1 MSRSSQFFGGV
12 RPPTSIINRHSGGGA
27 SNGVTQGNSLQILSG
42 ALTAATYKQVLT
54 VTGGGIIS
62 ILSAATMDTTSR
74 TIGLKVVIDGVTVF
88 DATTNSLT
96 LTAMGIVAVGGMDLT
111 IVNPEEVPFN
121 VSLAVWIKS
130 SLSETDKIGT
140 YITYRTI

>member
-1 MSRSSQFFGGV
+1 
-12 RPPTSIINRHSGGGA
+12 
-27 SNGVTQGNSLQILSG
+27 
-42 ALTAATYKQVLT
+42 
-54 VTGGGIIS
+54 
-62 ILSAATMDTTSR
+62 MDTTSR